1 MLKLQWVLF
10 QIIIQVLE
18 KEVLIQ
24 IDIVLLR
31 ISNSFQSYFLIK
43 KHQLMKF
50 RDGFNGNGIIEILI
64 NGQAWFK

>member
-1 MLKLQWVLF
+1 MLKLQWVLC

>member
-31 ISNSFQSYFLIK
+31 ISNSFQSYFLIR